1 MSGIF
6 WQVFAFS
13 AIFIFLVV
21 TAYRILA
28 IARLPAHLRWELA
41 PIPHEKG
48 KGGYGG
54 SYLEE
59 YEWWRKPRRR
69 SRTAPIIY
77 MLQEIFLMR
86 SIWKNN
92 RSLWPFSLLLHFGIY
107 LFVIALFLHVINAIF
122 IITDVQASILNVFQ
136 DIASALALA
145 GYLAGGLGAIS
156 LILKRRLDNN
166 YRPFTT
172 LPMYFR
178 LVFLGAVFI
187 SGLWTWF
194 GAGNFAVVASNFI
207 KNLFTLN
214 SDIAATVPLSV
225 HIIISLLFI
234 VYLPFT
240 DMLHFIAKY
249 FTYHAVR
256 WNDEPTGKKMD
267 EELRA
272 LIDQPADW
280 SAPHAG
286 PGKSWAEI
294 AAGKADDAKKT

>member
-6 WQVFAFS
+6 WQIFTFS

-21 TAYRILA
+21 TVYRILA

-48 KGGYGG
+48 KGYYGG

-59 YEWWRKPRRR
+59 YEWWRQPRHR
-69 SRTAPIIY
+69 SHTASIIY

-86 SIWKNN
+86 GIWKNN
-92 RSLWPFSLLLHFGIY
+92 RSLWPFSLLLHAGIY
-107 LFVIALFLHVINAIF
+107 FFVIALLLHIVNAIF
-122 IITDVQASILNVFQ
+122 IVTNIPVSILDVFQ
-136 DIASALALA
+136 DIASGLALA
-145 GYLAGGLGAIS
+145 GCLVGGLGAVA
-156 LILKRRLDNN
+156 LILKRCLDNN

-172 LPMYFR
+172 PAMYFR
-178 LVFLGAVFI
+178 LIFLGAI
-187 SGLWTWF
+187 SVSGIWAWF
-194 GAGNFAVVASNFI
+194 GTANFGAVAGNFM

-214 SDIAATVPLSV
+214 SGIAASVPFSV
-225 HIIISLLFI
+225 HIIIVALFI
-234 VYLPFT
+234 IYLPFT

-256 WNDEPTGKKMD
+256 WNDEPAD
-267 EELRA
+267 ENMQAELRS
-272 LIDQPADW
+272 LIDQPTDW

-286 PGKSWAEI
+286 PRKSWAEM
-294 AAGKADDAKKT
+294 AAGKTDDAEKT